1 MTDVRLGSFI
11 HEYAVIY
18 LTAGLENLLEEI
30 VLHCLPSLDECENV
44 NNSQMLSAAKL
55 ENAIANS
62 SELWGMLQPYS
73 HLNSGRTAS
82 GLFVFIQG
90 GPKVTLP

>member
-1 MTDVRLGSFI
+1 MTDVKLGSFI

-30 VLHCLPSLDECENV
+30 VLHCLPPVKETGNV
-44 NNSQMLSAAKL
+44 AQMLNVAKL

-62 SELWGMLQPYS
+62 GELWGLLQPYA

-82 GLFVFIQG
+82 G
-90 GPKVTLP
+90 K